1 MARTKSAKLAP
12 SSVVVA
18 DDAGTSTSKRQR
30 LAEVAGKGDDFVA
43 ELNVRREL
51 KLLIKEKDAEYA
63 DLLAKY
69 NALKESTLSQLN
81 NSIDRLGSELDKL
94 QSADTE
100 PVIEHLQAEI
110 ASLNDQLQAARKAK
124 LENVMLKNET
134 TALHSKVKSL
144 ERKLNEEREAAAE
157 ASAVR
162 EEPSPFDGNAEVLI
176 EMYRGLTGM
185 RIIPD
190 EGPDDDVSTDDPSV
204 KRFICRAVDNQTRK
218 FIEGKLV
225 VSEEKETVSFTPTRF
240 NFRGSEEDE
249 ERFSGEMEFGIDG
262 LPRFTKV
269 VLKAIQ
275 NPGATK
281 R

>member
-1 MARTKSAKLAP
+1 MISQSRSGLRRGDCLGAGVRLAWGSAPVGRMARTKSAKLAP

-51 KLLIKEKDAEYA
+51 KLLIKEKVGHVCSKRFTYSLKGVQDAEYA

-134 TALHSKVKSL
+134 TALHSKGRRIWGRFEL
-144 ERKLNEEREAAAE
+144 
-157 ASAVR
+157 AVH
-162 EEPSPFDGNAEVLI
+162 
-176 EMYRGLTGM
+176 
-185 RIIPD
+185 
-190 EGPDDDVSTDDPSV
+190 
-204 KRFICRAVDNQTRK
+204 RF
-218 FIEGKLV
+218 
-225 VSEEKETVSFTPTRF
+225 
-240 NFRGSEEDE
+240 
-249 ERFSGEMEFGIDG
+249 FS
-262 LPRFTKV
+262 
-269 VLKAIQ
+269 
-275 NPGATK
+275 
-281 R
+281 